1 MAPYLGGRRR
11 NCRAKLPCCPCC
23 PCWPW
28 LRYERSRQIEKGQ
41 GESAYEEGSC
51 GGADCCTVERREV
64 FGGDGVGS
72 DSQPSIRW
80 AATGSRQTWTPPKLA
95 DSPKPVQLLEWTL
108 HRCGRSS
115 ICIVAARGLG
125 DGHIISRQILC
136 PHGRHSGKI
145 AMQGIKHCC
154 WTRPLSKIPYRSTHV
169 AVEDTNVFLAS
180 LCSSVVS

>member
-28 LRYERSRQIEKGQ
+28 LRYERSRPIEKGQ

-51 GGADCCTVERREV
+51 GGAGCCTVEKARRLWGRWGGRRQSAV
-64 FGGDGVGS
+64 HTLGGDWFTANLDTSEAGRLS
-72 DSQPSIRW
+72 
-80 AATGSRQTWTPPKLA
+80 
-95 DSPKPVQLLEWTL
+95 KPVQLLEWTL

-136 PHGRHSGKI
+136 PHGCHSGKI